1 MCKDFAIHCGA
12 LLLSSSLCVAFRSG
26 RPYLR
31 VGPTSPSAGGPKVSP
46 PEGNDTSTGADPGGC
61 HSGATP
67 YGPGCFLAGTA
78 TGALS
83 SARGTACVRH
93 LQPSRDTR
101 ANVCANQS
109 RAAMLPPE
117 PRDFGAQPEWFIPLS
132 IATSPIALLHP
143 MVDADSGCHP
153 LVPDM
158 VLSRATIS
166 RPLLCR
172 VGPEALPLF
181 GSPFCLLP

>member
-1 MCKDFAIHCGA
+1 MCKYLAICCGA
-12 LLLSSSLCVAFRSG
+12 LRFGSSLCVAFRSG

-31 VGPTSPSAGGPKVSP
+31 VGPTSPSVGGPKVSP

-67 YGPGCFLAGTA
+67 YGPGRFLAGTA
-78 TGALS
+78 TSALS

-101 ANVCANQS
+101 ANVCASQG

-117 PRDFGAQPEWFIPLS
+117 PRDFGARPEWFTPVLGYCPLCVAAS
-132 IATSPIALLHP
+132 CGTPTQVAFPESRTGSLA
-143 MVDADSGCHP
+143 
-153 LVPDM
+153 VPHF
-158 VLSRATIS
+158 LGRFS
-166 RPLLCR
+166 
-172 VGPEALPLF
+172 EE
-181 GSPFCLLP
+181 